1 VVDVTIVVCAVD
13 SLDVVCAED
22 FDETL
27 DTLVLCSVDAL
38 AEDGLAE
45 LEIAEVTVA
54 CCNVEEELRL

>member
-1 VVDVTIVVCAVD
+1 MVDVTIVVCAVD
-13 SLDVVCAED
+13 SLDVVGAEESD
-22 FDETL
+22 DTL